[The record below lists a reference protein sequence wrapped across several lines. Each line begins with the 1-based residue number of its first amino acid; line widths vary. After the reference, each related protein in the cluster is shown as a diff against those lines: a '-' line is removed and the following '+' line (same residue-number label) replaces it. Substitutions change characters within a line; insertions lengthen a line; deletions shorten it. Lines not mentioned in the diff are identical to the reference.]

1 MQVTVSLVSS
11 GMLGG
16 MGGWVGGMGS
26 CLLGEA
32 SGTEFHMAGYRDPCR
47 LSILALCNP
56 FFIEAVHSYV
66 VIVCIFLYSC
76 ILSFASEHRGS

>member
-1 MQVTVSLVSS
+1 
-11 GMLGG
+11 
-16 MGGWVGGMGS
+16 MGGTGS

-47 LSILALCNP
+47 LSILALLSP
-56 FFIEAVHSYV
+56 FFIEAVHV

-76 ILSFASEHRGS
+76 ILSFASEHRGN